1 MTECTCAAKDMQ
13 FGRCCKLNIGNW
25 KIKVISYESGEVVKT
40 LEATNERLADRI
52 DGSLNINLNQDLYY
66 TLIEP
71 PKDQS

>member
-1 MTECTCAAKDMQ
+1 MSECTCAAKDMP
-13 FGRCCKLNIGNW
+13 FGRCCKLNACKW

-40 LEATNERLADRI
+40 LEATSERLADRI
-52 DGSLNINLNQDLYY
+52 DGSLNINLNQDRYY